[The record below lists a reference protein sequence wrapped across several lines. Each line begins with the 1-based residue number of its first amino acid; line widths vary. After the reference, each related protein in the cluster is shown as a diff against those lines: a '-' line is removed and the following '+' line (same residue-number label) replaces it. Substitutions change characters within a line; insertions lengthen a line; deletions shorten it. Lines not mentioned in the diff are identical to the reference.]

1 MEGTLMAIA
10 RSSDHDWSAAAAVVM
25 PVLQPIGAAGLDAGG
40 LDRAGLFLSRG
51 AATGLT
57 LHWPGILGIPI
68 AVAIPGDGYD
78 ALVNLEH
85 LVSWDVEPK
94 EVLSTA
100 LANLATWSNST
111 PWDEEVSGPRRLMVS
126 DSGER
131 WDAARILLLD
141 VCVLLERELGKGAR
155 VLVGIPS
162 RHLLVAGALAADDPA
177 FADDF
182 RAFVAAEAEGA
193 DEPIDAR
200 VFELIGG
207 ALTDLAG
214 V

>member
-1 MEGTLMAIA
+1 
-10 RSSDHDWSAAAAVVM
+10 M
-25 PVLQPIGAAGLDAGG
+25 PVLQPIGTGGLDAGG

-51 AATGLT
+51 AAGGLT
-57 LHWPGILGIPI
+57 LHWPGPLAIPI

-111 PWDEEVSGPRRLMVS
+111 PWEEEVSGTRRLLVS

-141 VCVLLERELGKGAR
+141 VCVFLERELGKDVR

-162 RHLLVAGALAADDPA
+162 RHLLVAGALAVDDPG

-193 DEPIDAR
+193 DEPIDPR
-200 VFELIGG
+200 VFELSGG
-207 ALTDLAG
+207 GLTELAG
-214 V
+214 G